1 MAVDSDVERYSPVQL
16 RDPTGTTTGGQFTSN
31 PGGAAASAYPPRTLS
46 YQGTEGQ
53 LPSPRTAK
61 AKVSAKAGLPAS
73 ASFKTLSLQGGN
85 DPQAVKELQQL
96 LTALGFNPSA
106 GGAFDTQTA
115 DAVKAAQARLGIK
128 SPNGQAD
135 RGLVTKLLNAYD
147 LSPCVKRSEDDCDDT
162 FTVTRSEGDVFDT
175 LRESL
180 ETPDEIQ
187 AVDRASNPD
196 QPYGNVEYADPGY
209 QADGKKR
216 YPIDSEAHCRAA
228 WSYINQAD
236 NASRYSPEQLTKIKN
251 RIKAAGKKYGI
262 EFNDVQRGDQEILRY
277 DRSWALDDIIIR
289 SGGDGRTVEAYA
301 AVFDT
306 PSEIR
311 DQHGHY
317 MEVISRS
324 AFNRAISHGINRIN
338 VFYNH
343 GLTVHGTSDSFGS
356 VPIGSP
362 VDIQP
367 DGRGLRTVTR
377 FNRSTLADSVL
388 EAIRA
393 GDIRGYSFRGRI
405 FQSNP
410 DRVPRPRPGSA
421 LPTVTRTEL
430 GLAEYGPTPTP
441 AYADAGILAVRS
453 VDQVAAHIVSLST
466 DERAELVRMFTVS
479 TPLDPET
486 GTATPDVG
494 PGTED
499 SPDGRSGRFQQFREE
514 LRKRGVL
521 K

>member
-1 MAVDSDVERYSPVQL
+1 
-16 RDPTGTTTGGQFTSN
+16 
-31 PGGAAASAYPPRTLS
+31 
-46 YQGTEGQ
+46 
-53 LPSPRTAK
+53 
-61 AKVSAKAGLPAS
+61 
-73 ASFKTLSLQGGN
+73 
-85 DPQAVKELQQL
+85 
-96 LTALGFNPSA
+96 
-106 GGAFDTQTA
+106 
-115 DAVKAAQARLGIK
+115 
-128 SPNGQAD
+128 
-135 RGLVTKLLNAYD
+135 
-147 LSPCVKRSEDDCDDT
+147 
-162 FTVTRSEGDVFDT
+162 VFDT
-175 LRESL
+175 LREWVGDTAEDDDTL
-180 ETPDEIQ
+180 E
-187 AVDRASNPD
+187 RADNPKE
-196 QPYGNVEYADPGY
+196 PYGDVEYADPGY

-216 YPIDSEAHCRAA
+216 YPLDSEEHCRAA
-228 WSYINQAD
+228 WSYINQED
-236 NASRYSPEQLTKIKN
+236 NAAKYSSEELAHIKGRIRAALKRYGVQTADRSEQPQ
-251 RIKAAGKKYGI
+251 AS
-262 EFNDVQRGDQEILRY
+262 QEILRY
-277 DRSWALDDIIIR
+277 DRAWALDDIIIR

-306 PSEIR
+306 PSEIK

-317 MEVISRS
+317 MEVISRA

-343 GLTVHGTSDSFGS
+343 GLTVHGTSDSLGS

-377 FNRSTLADSVL
+377 FNRSQLADSVL

-410 DRVPRPRPGSA
+410 ARVPRPRPGSA
-421 LPTVTRTEL
+421 LPTITRTEL

-441 AYADAGILAVRS
+441 AYADAGIVAVRS
-453 VDQVAAHIVSLST
+453 LETLASTLVALEP
-466 DERAELVRMFTVS
+466 DDRAELVRMLTVS
-479 TPLDPET
+479 TPHDPET

-499 SPDGRSGRFQQFREE
+499 SPDGRSGRFQQFQAE